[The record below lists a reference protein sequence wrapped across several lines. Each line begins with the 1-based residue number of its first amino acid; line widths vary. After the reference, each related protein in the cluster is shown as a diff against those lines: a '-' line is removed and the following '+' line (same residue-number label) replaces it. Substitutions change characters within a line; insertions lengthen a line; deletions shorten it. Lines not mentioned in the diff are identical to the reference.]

1 MSLRTVGELKD
12 SVGGILSGTNMDK
25 VIGLYKAFERAARKL
40 VQNADV
46 PEATIRESLVI
57 YDGVYDYLISD
68 NIFGGALID
77 IQPQG
82 VTRAYLDDVQ
92 KMPIQQFDITKGTL
106 PSGYKVTFEYRDG
119 VNIMRVSS
127 SRPTPGVILDSM
139 KETTGWVASGSA
151 SGLTQ
156 DRSVYYESPSS
167 LRFTLTGSSTGSLT
181 KTITQTDLSDYENVG
196 VIFLA
201 VEIPPGATA
210 TDLTGIEVRFGSS
223 ASDYDAVVA
232 TEGFLGAWTAGEWVL
247 VALDMSTSTSTGT
260 PDWTELDYIQVNFAH
275 TATLTNMR
283 VGGIWIAMPSPHNV
297 IYQTSAIFV
306 NEDTGARIKDII
318 DDDNKIVLNDAAFL
332 LYEHECALAVA
343 LQGKQDKQ
351 VQQLRTTLN
360 TGEGDDS
367 SLYDKY
373 RGANP
378 SQTLRTIGAYYTELD

>member
-1 MSLRTVGELKD
+1 
-12 SVGGILSGTNMDK
+12 
-25 VIGLYKAFERAARKL
+25 
-40 VQNADV
+40 
-46 PEATIRESLVI
+46 
-57 YDGVYDYLISD
+57 
-68 NIFGGALID
+68 
-77 IQPQG
+77 
-82 VTRAYLDDVQ
+82 
-92 KMPIQQFDITKGTL
+92 
-106 PSGYKVTFEYRDG
+106 
-119 VNIMRVSS
+119 
-127 SRPTPGVILDSM
+127 M

-247 VALDMSTSTSTGT
+247 VALDMSTSTPTGT

-283 VGGIWIAMPSPHNV
+283 VGGVWIAMPSPHNV

-306 NEDTGARIKDII
+306 NEETGARIKDII
-318 DDDNKIVLNDAAFL
+318 DDENKIVLNDAAFL

-343 LQGKQDKQ
+343 LQGRQDKQ

-373 RGANP
+373 RGDNP
-378 SQTLRTIGAYYTELD
+378 SQELRTVGSYYEEL